1 MTLNVV
7 LIILLIGVLLGAMLI
22 GSYFSRAL
30 SAGAGGYYPGSFPY
44 VAAPA
49 WRRSPGIGWLPVSAL
64 LAILLLAFRPDYEFA
79 RPWGKPAVEQE
90 AGAPEIPAPS
100 PPELPNTAS
109 PEVPAP
115 VPEAPETLPV
125 LPAYYLQ
132 AEAFEAQRNAL
143 QSLRRWEHLSS
154 YPVQILYYEGQYAP
168 YKLAIGPF
176 PEGIPAIRRFAK
188 THRLTDYLIFR
199 SAPDTM
205 PGLDLPGEE

>member
-22 GSYFSRAL
+22 GWYFSRAL
-30 SAGAGGYYPGSFPY
+30 SSAAGGYYPSPFPY
-44 VAAPA
+44 AAGPA

-64 LAILLLAFRPDYEFA
+64 LAILLLAFRPDYQLA
-79 RPWGKPAVEQE
+79 RPWDKPAVGQE
-90 AGAPEIPAPS
+90 AEAPETPAPS
-100 PPELPNTAS
+100 APELPGTAS
-109 PEVPAP
+109 PEIVAPA
-115 VPEAPETLPV
+115 PEAPATLPE

-143 QSLRRWEHLSS
+143 QSLRRWERLSS